1 MCWWCRGGERERVEG
16 GCQAGGG
23 ALVDEGGQRERDR
36 LWSGSWWCESEL
48 MVIKERER
56 KVNVVLWV

>member
-1 MCWWCRGGERERVEG
+1 MERVEG

-23 ALVDEGGQRERDR
+23 ALVDEVERVERERDR